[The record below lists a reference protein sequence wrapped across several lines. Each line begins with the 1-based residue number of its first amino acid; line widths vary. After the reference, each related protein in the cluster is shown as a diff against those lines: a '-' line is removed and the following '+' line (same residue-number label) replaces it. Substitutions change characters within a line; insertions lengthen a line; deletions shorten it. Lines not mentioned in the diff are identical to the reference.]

1 MRAYERL
8 LKYAAVDTQSS
19 EGAQGTPSTPGQ
31 LRLCALLAEEMRAIG
46 LQKVYE
52 DGRGYVYGYLP
63 ASAGMENEPTIGF
76 IAHVDTA
83 PDFSGTGVKPVL
95 HENYDGGTLPLGRA
109 DWCSHLKSSLIS
121 KTAPARCS

>member
-19 EGAQGTPSTPGQ
+19 EDAHGTPSTPGQ
-31 LRLCALLAEEMRAIG
+31 LRLCALLAEELRAIG
-46 LQKVYE
+46 MQKVYE

-76 IAHVDTA
+76 IAHVD
-83 PDFSGTGVKPVL
+83 PWDERTGAL
-95 HENYDGGTLPLGRA
+95 T
-109 DWCSHLKSSLIS
+109 
-121 KTAPARCS
+121 

>member
-63 ASAGMENEPTIGF
+63 ASVGMEN
-76 IAHVDTA
+76 
-83 PDFSGTGVKPVL
+83 
-95 HENYDGGTLPLGRA
+95 
-109 DWCSHLKSSLIS
+109 
-121 KTAPARCS
+121 

>member
-1 MRAYERL
+1 MKAYERL

-19 EGAQGTPSTPGQ
+19 EDAQGTPSTPGQ

-63 ASAGMENEPTIGF
+63 ASAGMENERRS
-76 IAHVDTA
+76 A
-83 PDFSGTGVKPVL
+83 S
-95 HENYDGGTLPLGRA
+95 LPMSTPHRISPGRA
-109 DWCSHLKSSLIS
+109 
-121 KTAPARCS
+121 

>member
-19 EGAQGTPSTPGQ
+19 EDAQGTPSTPGQ

-46 LQKVYE
+46 LQKVHE

-63 ASAGMENEPTIGF
+63 ASAGM
-76 IAHVDTA
+76 
-83 PDFSGTGVKPVL
+83 
-95 HENYDGGTLPLGRA
+95 
-109 DWCSHLKSSLIS
+109 
-121 KTAPARCS
+121 